1 MNEITYIRIVSCN
14 DPHRWYSKHI
24 GEDFPLIAEESVEYK
39 TRQPAGYINF
49 ILKKDSFLIKLLT

>member
-24 GEDFPLIAEESVEYK
+24 GADFPLIAREATEYK
-39 TRQPAGYINF
+39 TRQLDGYINF
-49 ILKKDSFLIKLLT
+49 ILKEDSFLHKPLT